1 MASIGK
7 VGISQEEFVTEYNR
21 DKEVNPPEAGK

>member
-1 MASIGK
+1 MASIGE
-7 VGISQEEFVTEYNR
+7 VGISQEELVAEHNR